1 MNTSIRLIS
10 SVAILGLG
18 LSGLA
23 GCDGE
28 VVSTEEEDIQS
39 IEEAQA
45 DEQSIEEAQADE
57 TGSETQADE
66 QTREPARQP
75 EEDPAEPDV
84 IVDEAPLVNVL
95 SVTCMQPEDAE
106 GMDEPMIVIN
116 GKQAWL
122 GAGFVA
128 GTTEGVRYDSI
139 AFEDVATIELWEV
152 DVWDDFTDPNDLL
165 GFIEVQASAMGDGPQ
180 IDAVEA
186 NGVKYEIAYQVERCP
201 GCSPGDSPESR

>member
-1 MNTSIRLIS
+1 MNNSIRLIS

-28 VVSTEEEDIQS
+28 AVSTEEDVQPV
-39 IEEAQA
+39 EEARA
-45 DEQSIEEAQADE
+45 GE
-57 TGSETQADE
+57 TKPETQNDE
-66 QTREPARQP
+66 QTPAGEREPTEPTRQP
-75 EEDPAEPDV
+75 EQEPVDPDV

-95 SVTCMQPEDAE
+95 SVTCTQPEDPE

-122 GAGFVA
+122 GAGFVV
-128 GTTEGVRYDSI
+128 GTTEDVRYDSL
-139 AFEDVATIELWEV
+139 AFDGVATIELWEV

-165 GFIEVQASAMGDGPQ
+165 GFIEVEASAMGHGPQ
-180 IDAVEA
+180 IGSVEA
-186 NGVKYEIAYQVERCP
+186 RGVKYEIAYQVERCP
-201 GCSPGDSPESR
+201 GCSPGESPEAR

>member
-28 VVSTEEEDIQS
+28 VMPTEEDIQPV
-39 IEEAQA
+39 
-45 DEQSIEEAQADE
+45 EEAQADE
-57 TGSETQADE
+57 TDADE
-66 QTREPARQP
+66 QTRASERERTEPTRQP
-75 EEDPAEPDV
+75 EQEPVEPDV

-128 GTTEGVRYDSI
+128 GTTEDVRYDSI
-139 AFEDVATIELWEV
+139 AFDEVATIELWEV

-165 GFIEVQASAMGDGPQ
+165 GFIEVEASAMGDGPQ
-180 IDAVEA
+180 IGSVEA
-186 NGVKYEIAYQVERCP
+186 KGVKYELSYVVERCP
-201 GCSPGDSPESR
+201 GCSPGDSPEGR

>member
-23 GCDGE
+23 ACDGD
-28 VVSTEEEDIQS
+28 VTPTEEDVQPV
-39 IEEAQA
+39 EEAQA
-45 DEQSIEEAQADE
+45 DEARAD
-57 TGSETQADE
+57 TQRDE
-66 QTREPARQP
+66 QAPASEPARTEPTTQP
-75 EEDPAEPDV
+75 EQEPAPDV

-95 SVTCMQPEDAE
+95 SVTCMQPEDVE

-122 GAGFVA
+122 GAGFVP
-128 GTTEGVRYDSI
+128 GTTERVRYDSL

-165 GFIEVQASAMGDGPQ
+165 GFIEVEASAMGDGPQ
-180 IDAVEA
+180 IDTVETR
-186 NGVKYEIAYQVERCP
+186 GVKYEIAYQVERCP

>member
-10 SVAILGLG
+10 SVAIFGLG
-18 LSGLA
+18 LSGLV

-28 VVSTEEEDIQS
+28 VTTEEDIQPV
-39 IEEAQA
+39 
-45 DEQSIEEAQADE
+45 EEAQADE
-57 TGSETQADE
+57 TALETQDGEASAGE
-66 QTREPARQP
+66 RARTEPASEP
-75 EEDPAEPDV
+75 EEEPVEPDV

-95 SVTCMQPEDAE
+95 NVTCMQPEDPE

-128 GTTEGVRYDSI
+128 GTTDAVRYESI
-139 AFEDVATIELWEV
+139 AFDSVATIELWEV

-165 GFIEVQASAMGDGPQ
+165 GFVEVQASAMGDGPQ
-180 IDAVEA
+180 IDTVEA
-186 NGVKYEIAYQVERCP
+186 KGVKYEIAYQVERCT
-201 GCSPGDSPESR
+201 GCSPGDSPEGR

>member
-18 LSGLA
+18 LAGLA

-28 VVSTEEEDIQS
+28 VTTEEDIQS
-39 IEEAQA
+39 VEEAQGEESA
-45 DEQSIEEAQADE
+45 PEAQK
-57 TGSETQADE
+57 DE
-66 QTREPARQP
+66 QTPDGEPGRTEPAEQP
-75 EEDPAEPDV
+75 EQDEPAPDV

-95 SVTCMQPEDAE
+95 TVTCSQPEDPE

-128 GTTEGVRYDSI
+128 GTTKDVRYDSI
-139 AFEDVATIELWEV
+139 AFAEVATIELWEV

-165 GFIEVQASAMGDGPQ
+165 GFIEVDVSAMGDGPQ
-180 IDAVEA
+180 IGSVEA
-186 NGVKYEIAYQVERCP
+186 QGVKYELSYVVERCP
-201 GCSPGDSPESR
+201 GCSPGESPESR

>member
-1 MNTSIRLIS
+1 MNTSIGLIS
-10 SVAILGLG
+10 SIAILGFG

-28 VVSTEEEDIQS
+28 VMPTEEDIQS
-39 IEEAQA
+39 VEEA
-45 DEQSIEEAQADE
+45 EADE
-57 TGSETQADE
+57 TSTETQRDE
-66 QTREPARQP
+66 QTPASERGRTEPPSQPEQEPA
-75 EEDPAEPDV
+75 PDV

-128 GTTEGVRYDSI
+128 GTTEDVRYDSI
-139 AFEDVATIELWEV
+139 AFDEVATIELWEV

-165 GFIEVQASAMGDGPQ
+165 GFIEVEASAMGDGPQ
-180 IDAVEA
+180 IDTVETR
-186 NGVKYEIAYQVERCP
+186 GVKYEVTYQVERCP
-201 GCSPGDSPESR
+201 GCSPGESPEGR